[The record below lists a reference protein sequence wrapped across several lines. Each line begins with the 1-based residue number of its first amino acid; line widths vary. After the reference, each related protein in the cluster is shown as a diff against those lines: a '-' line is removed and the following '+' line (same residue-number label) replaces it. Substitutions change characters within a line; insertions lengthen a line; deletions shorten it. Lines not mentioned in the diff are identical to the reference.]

1 MKMTKESIINDL
13 FKFLYILT
21 GISGLITIIYT
32 LNLAF
37 KENLWF
43 GWFLLTC
50 VFLIFS
56 IVFKEIHNHL
66 KKKNDT

>member
-1 MKMTKESIINDL
+1 MKMTKESVINDL
-13 FKFLYILT
+13 FLYFCILT

-43 GWFLLTC
+43 GWVLLTC
-50 VFLIFS
+50 IFLIFS

-66 KKKNDT
+66 KKKED